1 MFLIPLNFG
10 ERERGEINSCLV
22 DWVNDELRVRNIPA
36 QHSRSPQL
44 VQYLYFPSFHS
55 LISLPWPGC
64 PKNQGKGDKKKKLDK
79 NVKPY
84 EMIIYLRKLL
94 ASF

>member
-1 MFLIPLNFG
+1 M
-10 ERERGEINSCLV
+10 RERGEINSCLV
-22 DWVNDELRVRNIPA
+22 EWVNDDPRVVNIPA
-36 QHSRSPQL
+36 AQPRSPQL

-64 PKNQGKGDKKKKLDK
+64 PKNQGKGDKKKLDK